1 MSGLQTLRDIV
12 AEYQSEYQQHSED
25 KLEFFR
31 VQRNLADAI
40 SSASLAQ
47 GPGGKRLAHQR
58 RIPAAVLEE
67 ARMRLLE
74 VMNRL
79 KTAETFADLHQ
90 IVWDQLRDI
99 RGIGKLT
106 IYDTALRIASWR
118 RRGARASISARE
130 LPQARKRSGSLALAI
145 ISRWRTYSKELT
157 ILKPRQVEDVLCIY
171 KTEIRNLRLP

>member
-79 KTAETFADLHQ
+79 KTAGTFAELHQ
-90 IVWDQLRDI
+90 IVGDELRDI

-118 RRGARASISARE
+118 RVEPEQVFLHGNCRRRESARV
-130 LPQARKRSGSLALAI
+130 LW
-145 ISRWRTYSKELT
+145 RWRSSLDGGLT
-157 ILKPRQVEDVLCIY
+157 LKS
-171 KTEIRNLRLP
+171 